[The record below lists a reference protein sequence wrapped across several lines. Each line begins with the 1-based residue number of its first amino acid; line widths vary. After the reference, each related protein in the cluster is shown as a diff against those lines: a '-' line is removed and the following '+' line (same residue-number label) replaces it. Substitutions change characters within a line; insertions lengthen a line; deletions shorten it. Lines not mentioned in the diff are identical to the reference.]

1 MKKNKVE
8 RLLTSFHVAPRF
20 EKYFLPG
27 AVAPCNKIAGY
38 DVVECYDGVE
48 VRRHEFQTQIEA
60 EHFAKQEREFYYE
73 YVLRRGVRPRWIP
86 ATVLAT
92 GFVAVIII
100 VRLLLHLI
108 GI

>member
-27 AVAPCNKIAGY
+27 TVTPCNKITGY
-38 DVVECYDGVE
+38 DVVACYDGAE
-48 VRRHEFQTQIEA
+48 VRRYEFQTQIEA
-60 EHFAKQEREFYYE
+60 EHFAKQERKFYYE
-73 YVLRRGVRPRWIP
+73 YILSRGVRPRWIP

-92 GFVAVIII
+92 SFVAVIII
-100 VRLLLHLI
+100 VRLLLRLI